1 MISYSFIKSK
11 WTIIIVL
18 CLLPFLSNAQT
29 DTVPNVNK
37 LLQLSLEE
45 LMNIQVITATGT
57 SQSITEA
64 PSTMNVITAKQ
75 IKERGYQQLEDVLR
89 DIPGIDFIHING
101 YVPTLIY
108 FRGMYGAENLRALL
122 MIDGIPENN
131 IIGSND
137 MAGPA
142 YSLHNVERIEV
153 IWGPASSLYGAN
165 AFGGVINII
174 TQTGAMI
181 NGFEYEKGFGSF
193 NTSVDKIKFGI
204 NRSNFDVAIS
214 GSLYSTDGPKFT
226 NRDPSYTASYVEKAY
241 SLNAAI
247 SYFMRKMKWTLG
259 GRIYNT
265 PMGWGTFLNSPT
277 VFLGLPSQ
285 GYGNTGLIGLIAR
298 DVRGEKS
305 GLEEPYSR
313 TFWLQDEYKMSGK
326 LNLFARIQYRETGIS
341 ERSYAYITIDG
352 RILYRIPTTNY
363 SNRVGG
369 EISANYTPNK
379 KYQFSAG
386 IQLYQ
391 ENIEHGSRGIN
402 FDTTVYLLDGRD
414 TLEGLYSTF
423 RPRVFDI
430 RNTFGSYA
438 QFVWN
443 TSFLRKTSITV
454 GARYDINNYYGNPL
468 SPRVAVVCQ
477 PTEKLTFKLL
487 FGRAFRAPTNTEI
500 NQAPAYLKL
509 RTEKVNT
516 YEANIIYHFTPQI
529 LVQLNGF
536 RNELTDVIVL
546 GNLVNLVQD
555 KNPGKITVNG
565 FEAKFDMALGK
576 DVSAFANF
584 TYQDAVGKNFATGVQ
599 RQVSGIARYKGNLG
613 IDLRVKELFNFDV
626 TGNWVGRRL
635 VPNTDPYG
643 PVQGYFLTNATLSTE
658 RFFHNRISASITVRN
673 IFDVSYL
680 DPGFRSA
687 DGAIYSTVLE
697 QPGINGLLKICL
709 HLNDR

>member
-1 MISYSFIKSK
+1 MPSFIKSK
-11 WTIIIVL
+11 SIVALAL
-18 CLLPFLSNAQT
+18 CLLPFLSNAQV
-29 DTVPNVNK
+29 DTLPNVNN

-45 LMNIQVITATGT
+45 LMNIKVVTATGT
-57 SQSITEA
+57 EQTIIEA

-75 IKERGYQQLEDVLR
+75 IRERGYQQLEDALR
-89 DIPGIDFIHING
+89 DIPGIDFIHLNG

-174 TQTGAMI
+174 TQTGAMV
-181 NGFEYEKGFGSF
+181 NGFEYEKGYGSF
-193 NTSVDKIKFGI
+193 NTSIDKIKFGI

-226 NRDPSYTASYVEKAY
+226 NRDPNYTASYVEKAY
-241 SLNAAI
+241 SLNAII
-247 SYFMRKMKWTLG
+247 SYNMKKMKWTLG

-313 TFWLQDEYKMSGK
+313 TFWLQDEYKISDK
-326 LNLFARIQYRETGIS
+326 LNLSARLQYRETGIS

-352 RILYRIPTTNY
+352 KILYRVPTTNY

-369 EISANYTPNK
+369 EISGNYTPNK
-379 KYQFSAG
+379 KYQFAAG

-391 ENIEHGSRGIN
+391 ENIEHGNRPIN
-402 FDTTVYLLDGRD
+402 LDTTVYLLDGRD

-423 RPRVFDI
+423 KPRIYDI

-443 TSFLRKTSITV
+443 TNLLRKTSITL
-454 GARYDINNYYGNPL
+454 GLRYDINNYYGNPL
-468 SPRVAVVCQ
+468 SPRVAVVSQ
-477 PTEKLTFKLL
+477 PTEKLTVKLL

-500 NQAPAYLKL
+500 NQAPSYLKL
-509 RTEKVNT
+509 KTEKVNT

-529 LVQLNGF
+529 LLQLNGF

-565 FEAKFDMALGK
+565 FEFKFDMALTRAI
-576 DVSAFANF
+576 SAFANL
-584 TYQDAVGKNFATGVQ
+584 TYQDAIGKNFVTGVQ

-613 IDLRVKELFNFDV
+613 IDLHVKDLFNFDV

-635 VPNTDPYG
+635 VPSTDPYG
-643 PVQGYFLTNATLSTE
+643 PVKGYFLTNCTLSTE
-658 RFFHNRISASITVRN
+658 RFFNNRISASISVHN
-673 IFDVSYL
+673 LFDVKYL

-697 QPGINGLLKICL
+697 QPGITGLVKVCL
-709 HLNDR
+709 HLNNH